1 MKLLGVA
8 LPAVAMLLALTGC
21 GRSDTASLML
31 DGSETALTLERIKP
45 YAWSE
50 TWDLELIVRRNPDCQ
65 RRHKLKKV
73 SVAAPLTVEI
83 FTPESGVFIVRQDK
97 RWYVTDLKSCEL
109 QAFKAVPPHPGTP
122 VGAFKV
128 KGEKLGFVRAPQ
140 EEQPAPQPGAG
151 M

>member
-1 MKLLGVA
+1 MKLHGVG
-8 LPAVAMLLALTGC
+8 LSAVAMLLALTGC

-50 TWDLELIVRRNPDCQ
+50 AWELELIVRRNPDCQ
-65 RRHKLKKV
+65 RRHRLRPTAKTAL
-73 SVAAPLTVEI
+73 AVEV

-109 QAFKAVPPHPGTP
+109 QAFKEEPPHPGTL
-122 VGAFKV
+122 VGSFRV

-140 EEQPAPQPGAG
+140 EPPAPPPGAG